1 MTVFTEGRHFCEGIV
16 SEGDGHYSRDAVT
29 IGNNQ
34 TIIPGTVLGRKL
46 YSNNRTAAAAAFT
59 ANAGSTG
66 TVTMDATAPFKAA
79 AKTGVYTLTCIVAG
93 APASPGP
100 AVTAV
105 FRLED
110 PDGIFVAEIPTSGS
124 AYDGDLKFVLATG
137 ATLFSVGEGFKITIT
152 DNFRTI
158 TAAAG
163 SNTGVGTITMA
174 GTPAVDGVAEGRWT
188 ATCIA
193 IAAGSDAAKFE
204 LTSPVG
210 VSDGNPVAGTAY
222 TGSLKFTIAQTGGQ
236 TAFAVGDTFTIDV
249 NYGYNDKS
257 YGAVDFSATDGSQY
271 ACAVA
276 LYPATTGASTTAKIA
291 ALTRTCEFRAEALGW
306 PTGATYAQKMTAR
319 DQLAAQGIII
329 RD

>member
-1 MTVFTEGRHFCEGIV
+1 MTVYTEGRHWCEGIV
-16 SEGDGHYSRDAVT
+16 SEAQGHYSRDSIT
-29 IGNNQ
+29 IGNSQ
-34 TIIPGTVLGRKL
+34 TIVPGSVLGRKL
-46 YSNNRTAAAAAFT
+46 YSSNRSAAAAAF
-59 ANAGSTG
+59 AGNASNTG

-79 AKTGVYTLTCIVAG
+79 AKTGVYTLTCILAGVA
-93 APASPGP
+93 SP
-100 AVTAV
+100 AVTAM

-110 PDGIFVAEIPTSGS
+110 PDGVFIAELSPNAT

-137 ATLFSVGEGFKITIT
+137 STLFSVGEGFNITVT
-152 DNFRTI
+152 DNFRKI

-204 LTSPVG
+204 LVSPAG

-222 TGSLKFTIAQTGGQ
+222 AGSLKFTIALTG
-236 TAFAVGDTFTIDV
+236 TAFALGDTFTIDV
-249 NYGYNDKS
+249 NYGYNDKT
-257 YGAVDFSATDGSQY
+257 YAALDFSATDGSQY
-271 ACAVA
+271 ACAIA
-276 LYPATTGASTTAKIA
+276 LYPATTGASATAKIA
-291 ALTRTCEFRAEALGW
+291 AMTRECEFRAEALGW

-319 DQLAAQGIII
+319 EQLAAHGIII